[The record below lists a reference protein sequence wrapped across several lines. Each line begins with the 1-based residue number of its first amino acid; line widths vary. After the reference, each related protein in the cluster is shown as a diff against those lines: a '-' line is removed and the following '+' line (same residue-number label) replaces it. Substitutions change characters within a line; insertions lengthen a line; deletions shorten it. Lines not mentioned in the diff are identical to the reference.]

1 MILDGMPGRVE
12 KNYPLNQLTTW
23 KIGGPAETA
32 YWPETKE
39 DLSTVWRRAQEA
51 EVPVWLIGQ
60 GSNLLLPD
68 EGLPGVT
75 VVTTYLRRVE
85 WGDYTVQVEAGYSLA
100 RLAQEAGERGFS
112 GLEFARGI
120 PGSVGGAVMMNAGA
134 HGGTMAPH
142 IMKVTALWADGTVK
156 TLERAELE
164 FAYRF
169 CSLRGQAWV
178 LEVELEFSPGD
189 RSKIL
194 HEMKEHLTK
203 RTLNQPL
210 EKPSAG
216 SVFRNPPGDSA
227 GRLIEAAGWKGR
239 SIGGAQVSTKH
250 ANFIVNTGNAKAK
263 DVLAL
268 MEGIQRDVQLKFG
281 ISLQSE
287 VAYLQLEVNKHTLFL
302 PKEVAIN
309 TDKEGV

>member
-1 MILDGMPGRVE
+1 MPGRVE
-12 KNYPLNQLTTW
+12 KNYPLHKLTTW
-23 KIGGPAETA
+23 KIGGPAEVV
-32 YWPETKE
+32 YWPQTKE
-39 DLSTVWRRAQEA
+39 DLSIVWRRAQEA

-75 VVTTYLRRVE
+75 LVTTALRSIE
-85 WGDYTVQVEAGYSLA
+85 WGDYTVKVEAGYLLA

-134 HGGTMAPH
+134 HGGVIAPQ
-142 IMKVTALWADGTVK
+142 ITNVTALWPDGTVK
-156 TLERAELE
+156 KVGKVELE

-178 LEVELEFSPGD
+178 LEAELVFSPGE
-189 RSKIL
+189 RKKIL
-194 HEMKEHLTK
+194 RDMKENLTHRK
-203 RTLNQPL
+203 LKQPL

-216 SVFRNPPGDSA
+216 SVFQNPPGDSA

-239 SIGGAQVSTKH
+239 SRGGAQVSNKH

-263 DVLAL
+263 DVLVL
-268 MEGIQRDVQLKFG
+268 MEEIERDVLLKFG
-281 ISLQSE
+281 ITLQTE
-287 VAYLQLEVNKHTLFL
+287 VAYLQRDARCTMHE
-302 PKEVAIN
+302 ARI
-309 TDKEGV
+309 EGEQSSQND

>member
-1 MILDGMPGRVE
+1 M
-12 KNYPLNQLTTW
+12 TTW
-23 KIGGPAETA
+23 KIGGPAEA
-32 YWPETKE
+32 VYWPLTKD
-39 DLSTVWRRAQEA
+39 DLSTVWQRAQEA
-51 EVPVWLIGQ
+51 DVPVWLIGQ

-68 EGLPGVT
+68 DGLPGVT
-75 VVTTYLRRVE
+75 VVTTSLRAIE

-134 HGGTMAPH
+134 HGGAIASH
-142 IMKVTALWADGTVK
+142 IKNVTALWADGTVQK
-156 TLERAELE
+156 VRKSELE
-164 FAYRF
+164 FDYRF
-169 CSLRGQAWV
+169 CSLRGHAWV

-189 RSKIL
+189 RQTIMQD
-194 HEMKEHLTK
+194 MKENLTK
-203 RTLNQPL
+203 RALNQPL

-239 SIGGAQVSTKH
+239 SRGGAQVSNKH

-268 MEGIQRDVQLKFG
+268 MEEIQEDVQSKFG
-281 ISLQSE
+281 IALQTE
-287 VAYLQLEVNKHTLFL
+287 VAYLNDARGTMHD
-302 PKEVAIN
+302 ARC
-309 TDKEGV
+309 EGE

>member
-1 MILDGMPGRVE
+1 MPGRVE

-39 DLSTVWRRAQEA
+39 DLSTVWQRAQEA
-51 EVPVWLIGQ
+51 GVPVWLIGQ

-85 WGDYTVQVEAGYSLA
+85 WGEYTVQVEAGYSLA

-134 HGGTMAPH
+134 HGGTMASH
-142 IMKVTALWADGTVK
+142 IMNVTALWADGTVK
-156 TLERAELE
+156 KVEKAELE

-169 CSLRGQAWV
+169 CSLRGHAWV

-189 RSKIL
+189 RRQIL
-194 HEMKEHLTK
+194 EAMKEHLTK
-203 RTLNQPL
+203 RALNQPL

-250 ANFIVNTGNAKAK
+250 ANFIVNTGNAQAM

-268 MEGIQRDVQLKFG
+268 MEGIQKDVQVKFG

-287 VAYLQLEVNKHTLFL
+287 VAYLQLEVNKHTLFH
-302 PKEVAIN
+302 PKEI
-309 TDKEGV
+309 EG

>member
-1 MILDGMPGRVE
+1 ME
-12 KNYPLNQLTTW
+12 KNYPLHKLTTW
-23 KIGGPAETA
+23 KIGGPAEA
-32 YWPETKE
+32 VYWPLTKE
-39 DLSTVWRRAQEA
+39 DLSTVWQRAQEA

-75 VVTTYLRRVE
+75 LVTSALRAIE
-85 WGDYTVQVEAGYSLA
+85 WGDYTVKVEAGYALA

-134 HGGTMAPH
+134 HGGAIAPH
-142 IMKVTALWADGTVK
+142 LTNVTALWADGTVK
-156 TLERAELE
+156 KVEKTELE

-169 CSLRGQAWV
+169 CSLRGKAWV
-178 LEVELEFSPGD
+178 LEAEFLFSPGE

-194 HEMKEHLTK
+194 QEMKENLTN
-203 RTLNQPL
+203 RSLHQPL

-216 SVFRNPPGDSA
+216 SVFQNPPGDSA

-239 SIGGAQVSTKH
+239 SRGGAQVSDKH

-268 MEGIQRDVQLKFG
+268 MEEIQRDVQLKFG
-281 ISLQSE
+281 ITLQTE
-287 VAYLQLEVNKHTLFL
+287 VAYLNDARGTRRE
-302 PKEVAIN
+302 ARI
-309 TDKEGV
+309 EGEQSSQNV

>member
-12 KNYPLNQLTTW
+12 KNYPLHQLTSW
-23 KIGGPAETA
+23 KIGGPAEA
-32 YWPETKE
+32 VYWPQTRE
-39 DLSTVWRRAQEA
+39 DLSTVWQRAQEA
-51 EVPVWLIGQ
+51 EVPVWIIGQ

-75 VVTTYLRRVE
+75 VVTTSLRAIE

-134 HGGTMAPH
+134 HGGAMAPH
-142 IMKVTALWADGTVK
+142 IMNVTALWADGTLKKVEK
-156 TLERAELE
+156 AELQ

-169 CSLRGQAWV
+169 CSLRGHAWV
-178 LEVELEFSPGD
+178 MEAELVFSPGD
-189 RSKIL
+189 RINIL
-194 HEMKEHLTK
+194 QDMKENLAN
-203 RTLNQPL
+203 RAINQPL

-239 SIGGAQVSTKH
+239 SRGGAQVSHKH
-250 ANFIVNTGNAKAK
+250 ANFIVNMGNAKAK
-263 DVLAL
+263 DVLVL
-268 MEGIQRDVQLKFG
+268 MEEIQKDVQLKFG
-281 ISLQSE
+281 ITLQTE
-287 VAYLQLEVNKHTLFL
+287 VAYLNDARGTMRD
-302 PKEVAIN
+302 ARI
-309 TDKEGV
+309 EGEQSSQSN

>member
-1 MILDGMPGRVE
+1 
-12 KNYPLNQLTTW
+12 
-23 KIGGPAETA
+23 
-32 YWPETKE
+32 
-39 DLSTVWRRAQEA
+39 VWQRAQEA
-51 EVPVWLIGQ
+51 GVPVWLIGQ

-85 WGDYTVQVEAGYSLA
+85 WGEYTVQVEAGYSLA

-134 HGGTMAPH
+134 HGGTMASH
-142 IMKVTALWADGTVK
+142 IMNVTALWADGTVK
-156 TLERAELE
+156 KVEKAELE

-169 CSLRGQAWV
+169 CSLRGHAWV

-189 RSKIL
+189 RRQIL
-194 HEMKEHLTK
+194 EAMKEHLTK
-203 RTLNQPL
+203 RALNQPL

-250 ANFIVNTGNAKAK
+250 ANFIVNTGNAKAM

-268 MEGIQRDVQLKFG
+268 MEGIQKDVQVKFG

-287 VAYLQLEVNKHTLFL
+287 VAYLQLEVNKHTLFH
-302 PKEVAIN
+302 PKEI
-309 TDKEGV
+309 EG